1 MLSQLLCVL
10 YCVWPMELRWSVENP
25 GFRHAKVPFPWVFG
39 QCNRKSRCVPLVQCS
54 INFTKDGKREAK
66 QERWWICSENDG
78 VCWLGNLVGCWLGL
92 DDLFVLSADLFQ
104 RDMVMGFME
113 MKRFPCNHCSP
124 LTSCLVRGKSS
135 VSHLVEC
142 R

>member
-1 MLSQLLCVL
+1 MFCTVCGQWNCDGQLKIQVSGTQRC
-10 YCVWPMELRWSVENP
+10 PFHGSSVSATEK
-25 GFRHAKVPFPWVFG
+25 AVAFPWFSVLLISQKTG
-39 QCNRKSRCVPLVQCS
+39 K
-54 INFTKDGKREAK
+54 GKRSK
-66 QERWWICSENDG
+66 RDG
-78 VCWLGNLVGCWLGL
+78 GFARRMMAYAGWDLVGCWLGL